1 MKFVLASNNENK
13 LREMR
18 SLLAGEGI
26 ELISQRQ
33 AGCVFS
39 VDETGSSFEENAYLK
54 AIAVTR
60 AAGLPAVADDS
71 GLMVDA
77 LDGAPGIY
85 SARYTGSH
93 DDTDAA
99 RTAFL
104 LEKMRGVENRAARFA
119 CAVCCTFPS
128 GDVLRAYGECPGSIL
143 TAPRGGGGFGYD
155 PVFLPDGA
163 HMSMAELPEEEKN
176 KISHRGRA
184 MRNFIAELRK
194 YYERNDTARRG

>member
-18 SLLAGEGI
+18 SLLAREGI

-33 AGCVFS
+33 AGCVFA

-60 AAGLPAVADDS
+60 ATGLPAVADDS

-85 SARYTGSH
+85 SARYTGNH
-93 DDTDAA
+93 ADTDAA

-104 LEKMRGVENRAARFA
+104 LEKLGDAENRSARFA
-119 CAVCCTFPS
+119 CAICCTFPN

-143 TAPRGGGGFGYD
+143 TAPRGVGGFGYD
-155 PVFLPDGA
+155 PVFLPLGA
-163 HMSMAELPEEEKN
+163 DKSMAELPEEEKN
-176 KISHRGRA
+176 EISHRGRA
-184 MRNFIAELRK
+184 MRSFIGELKK
-194 YYERNDTARRG
+194 YYEK